1 MRNEF
6 CAAPFS
12 CFEWIK
18 SALVIRR
25 NARHTLPLR
34 SLTDRYL
41 RSRWIALLAWPA
53 LAAAQ
58 YPPTPGGSAT
68 GAPPTS
74 GCEVQAA
81 DEAARVRCAMESV
94 RQVDSRLN
102 AEYIDLK
109 SKLKGGEVSGLTET
123 QRIWIRMRDQSC
135 QLARDIRDRD
145 AWLQHVAAS
154 AARTAC
160 VLIATNKRIG
170 ELESLRRQVD
180 GIFVPAEVE
189 PPADKPRVL
198 DGAVET
204 DAVTSANL
212 RRRSV
217 RAQRSGRHYF
227 EIVIDEARAG
237 DIRTNIVAR
246 ISDGKRWTGVGHD
259 VKARDLVLRLG
270 PTDSIRIVG
279 GEMGDLRVPK
289 LVIGVAI
296 DLDAR
301 RMYWHRDG
309 VWQDGAMPDSG
320 RGILL
325 TPAADMFA
333 ELAATVPVDNLSAKG
348 IVQPNFGDVPFS
360 GYQPAGYR
368 GFDWPDH
375 LGDVPAAAPVA
386 GSVQA
391 TGRIAGATQLQWIQR
406 YAEWIRSFPKSVS
419 PATDP
424 TGERCGAGQS
434 GAMWFLAGTRELGK
448 VRRECTVAAGK
459 AILVPIIN
467 TVAQAPGGMACDQ
480 MQVAVK
486 KFTEGASGLRFSLD
500 GKAWQDIEK
509 HKLGTGCFQLRDGTT
524 GAITSAVTSGYW
536 IFLPPLATG
545 SHVIEFGGRFK
556 VDGFEQDVTYVL
568 QVR

>member
-1 MRNEF
+1 MMQNCF
-6 CAAPFS
+6 AIAA
-12 CFEWIK
+12 IRIGM

-25 NARHTLPLR
+25 NASHTLPPG
-34 SLTDRYL
+34 SLSDRYL
-41 RSRWIALLAWPA
+41 RLRWIALLAWPA

-58 YPPTPGGSAT
+58 YPPTPGGPAT
-68 GAPPTS
+68 GAPPTR

-81 DEAARVRCAMESV
+81 DEAARIRCAIESV

-145 AWLQHVAAS
+145 AWLHHVAAS

-198 DGAVET
+198 DGTVET
-204 DAVTSANL
+204 DTASSANL

-320 RGILL
+320 RGIPLA
-325 TPAADMFA
+325 PAVEVFA
-333 ELAATVPVDNLSAKG
+333 ELAATAPLDNLSAKG
-348 IVQPNFGDVPFS
+348 IVQPNFGDAPFS

-375 LGDVPAAAPVA
+375 LGDVPAAAPVS

-391 TGRIAGATQLQWIQR
+391 TRRIAGATQLQWIQR
-406 YAEWIRSFPKSVS
+406 YAEWIRSFPQSES

-434 GAMWFLAGTRELGK
+434 GALWFLAGTRELGK
-448 VRRECTVAAGK
+448 VRRECTVPAGK

-467 TVAQAPGGMACDQ
+467 TVAQAPGGVACDQ

-486 KFTEGASGLRFSLD
+486 KFTEGTSGLRFSLD

-545 SHVIEFGGRFK
+545 RHVIEFGGRFK

>member
-1 MRNEF
+1 MMQRCF
-6 CAAPFS
+6 AIAAIRFG
-12 CFEWIK
+12 K

-25 NARHTLPLR
+25 NVRHTLPLR

-41 RSRWIALLAWPA
+41 RLRWIALLVWPA
-53 LAAAQ
+53 LAVAQ
-58 YPPTPGGSAT
+58 YPPTPGGLAT
-68 GAPPTS
+68 GVPPS
-74 GCEVQAA
+74 SRCEVQAA
-81 DEAARVRCAMESV
+81 DEAARVGCAMESV

-170 ELESLRRQVD
+170 ELEHLRRQVD

-189 PPADKPRVL
+189 PPVDRARVL
-198 DGAVET
+198 DGAVES
-204 DAVTSANL
+204 DAVSSANL

-237 DIRTNIVAR
+237 DIHTKIVTR

-289 LVIGVAI
+289 LVIGIAT

-301 RMYWHRDG
+301 RLYWHRDG

-320 RGILL
+320 RGIPL
-325 TPAADMFA
+325 TPVADVYA
-333 ELAATVPVDNLSAKG
+333 ELMATVPLDNLSAKG
-348 IVQPNFGDVPFS
+348 IVQPNFGDAPFS

-406 YAEWIRSFPKSVS
+406 YAEWIRSFSKSES

-448 VRRECTVAAGK
+448 VTRECTVPAGK

-486 KFTEGASGLRFSLD
+486 KFTEGASGLRFSFD

-545 SHVIEFGGRFK
+545 RHVIEFGGRFK

-568 QVR
+568 LVR